1 MAEMTMISMAVL
13 TATQKSRSFLEAAAG
28 RKDLYLEEG
37 PLEEGTLE
45 IGTLGIGTL
54 EKADVIYLPD
64 YSSLDFRQVRELLK
78 AGKHVLFGTM
88 GAADAGSLKALAQTA
103 DEHGAVLLD
112 HIHLAFN
119 PCMASLK
126 TALTGLGPIRRIR
139 LHSCEYAFCCKGARI
154 SPVRPPACVPPG
166 GALFQR
172 GADCLYPLVHLFGI
186 PEQMDAQMVF
196 TEHGMDAAGTV
207 RGHLGTARVEI
218 VYSKISGSHV
228 PSLIEGERGSLLIR
242 DLRNLKEVTYKNR
255 SGAKK
260 PPGFLFR

>member
-103 DEHGAVLLD
+103 DEHGACLLYT
-112 HIHLAFN
+112 
-119 PCMASLK
+119 S
-126 TALTGLGPIRRIR
+126 R
-139 LHSCEYAFCCKGARI
+139 
-154 SPVRPPACVPPG
+154 CV
-166 GALFQR
+166 
-172 GADCLYPLVHLFGI
+172 
-186 PEQMDAQMVF
+186 
-196 TEHGMDAAGTV
+196 
-207 RGHLGTARVEI
+207 
-218 VYSKISGSHV
+218 
-228 PSLIEGERGSLLIR
+228 
-242 DLRNLKEVTYKNR
+242 
-255 SGAKK
+255 
-260 PPGFLFR
+260 

>member
-1 MAEMTMISMAVL
+1 
-13 TATQKSRSFLEAAAG
+13 
-28 RKDLYLEEG
+28 
-37 PLEEGTLE
+37 
-45 IGTLGIGTL
+45 
-54 EKADVIYLPD
+54 
-64 YSSLDFRQVRELLK
+64 
-78 AGKHVLFGTM
+78 M

-139 LHSCEYAFCCKGARI
+139 LHSCEYAFCCKGVRI

-207 RGHLGTARVEI
+207 RGYLGTARVEI

-228 PSLIEGERGSLLIR
+228 PSLIEGERGSLLIP

-255 SGAKK
+255 SGDKEQLVSFSDEACRARELDRCMAFIKGK
-260 PPGFLFR
+260 CSWQRQLASSIQTLQMMDEIRGHRNLSAEYTVSSHVPYASVI

>member
-1 MAEMTMISMAVL
+1 M
-13 TATQKSRSFLEAAAG
+13 
-28 RKDLYLEEG
+28 
-37 PLEEGTLE
+37 E

-139 LHSCEYAFCCKGARI
+139 LHSCEYAFCCKGVRI

-172 GADCLYPLVHLFGI
+172 GADCLYPLC
-186 PEQMDAQMVF
+186 
-196 TEHGMDAAGTV
+196 
-207 RGHLGTARVEI
+207 
-218 VYSKISGSHV
+218 ISSAY
-228 PSLIEGERGSLLIR
+228 
-242 DLRNLKEVTYKNR
+242 RNRWMPRWCSRNMEWTQPAL
-255 SGAKK
+255 SGDIWA
-260 PPGFLFR
+260 PPGWR

>member
-1 MAEMTMISMAVL
+1 M
-13 TATQKSRSFLEAAAG
+13 
-28 RKDLYLEEG
+28 
-37 PLEEGTLE
+37 E

-139 LHSCEYAFCCKGARI
+139 LHSCEYAFCCKGYAFLLSVPRLRSAGRRI
-154 SPVRPPACVPPG
+154 VSEGRRLPLSPCASLRHTGTDGCPDGVHGTRNGRSRHCQGTYGHRPG
-166 GALFQR
+166 GDSLFQDIRKPCTKPDR
-172 GADCLYPLVHLFGI
+172 GRKG
-186 PEQMDAQMVF
+186 
-196 TEHGMDAAGTV
+196 
-207 RGHLGTARVEI
+207 
-218 VYSKISGSHV
+218 
-228 PSLIEGERGSLLIR
+228 
-242 DLRNLKEVTYKNR
+242 
-255 SGAKK
+255 K
-260 PPGFLFR
+260 PVNP

>member
-1 MAEMTMISMAVL
+1 M
-13 TATQKSRSFLEAAAG
+13 EAAAG

-126 TALTGLGPIRRIR
+126 TALTCLGPIRRIR
-139 LHSCEYAFCCKGARI
+139 LHSCEYAFCCKGVRI

-260 PPGFLFR
+260 PLVSFSDEACRAGNWTAAWHS

>member
-28 RKDLYLEEG
+28 RKDLYLEES
-37 PLEEGTLE
+37 PLEEETLE

-126 TALTGLGPIRRIR
+126 TALTCLGPIGRIR
-139 LHSCEYAFCCKGARI
+139 LHSCEYAFCCEGLRI
-154 SPVRPPACVPPG
+154 SPVRPPPAFRREAHCFRGAPTASIPLCISSAYRNRWMPRWCSRNMEWTQPALSGDIWAPPG
-166 GALFQR
+166 WR
-172 GADCLYPLVHLFGI
+172 
-186 PEQMDAQMVF
+186 
-196 TEHGMDAAGTV
+196 
-207 RGHLGTARVEI
+207 
-218 VYSKISGSHV
+218 
-228 PSLIEGERGSLLIR
+228 
-242 DLRNLKEVTYKNR
+242 
-255 SGAKK
+255 
-260 PPGFLFR
+260 